1 VTWSA
6 TALLAAGSAISGGM
20 ALAASRDLQLRRD
33 GYPLAPGDLDA
44 PSSRARRLALVTD
57 GFLAGALLMAA
68 ASLYVTLDPAGEP
81 AAPRARMGPW

>member
-6 TALLAAGSAISGGM
+6 TALLAAGAAISGGM
-20 ALAASRDLQLRRD
+20 ALAASRDLQQRRD

-44 PSSRARRLALVTD
+44 PSDRARRLALVTD

-68 ASLYVTLDPAGEP
+68 ASLYVTLDPAGQ
-81 AAPRARMGPW
+81 AADRARMGPW